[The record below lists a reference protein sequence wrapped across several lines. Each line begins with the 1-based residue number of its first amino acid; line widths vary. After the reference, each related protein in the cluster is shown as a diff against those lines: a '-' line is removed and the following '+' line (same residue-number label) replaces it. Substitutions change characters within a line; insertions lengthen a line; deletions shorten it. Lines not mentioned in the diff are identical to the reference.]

1 MEGKT
6 NQTTPLDQLEATL
19 REDDT
24 RALSKAKLGVGLRV
38 FLIVFVVGYM
48 TWLFGALSN
57 LDAEALTEI
66 AANSVAE
73 QLPEFRSNLQEYAI
87 AQAPMVTD
95 MARDTLLQVPAQMRQ
110 HLQQRLVSESNAL
123 IARFEDDVNGAL
135 GEVLDQQMA
144 AFRESSPGDSPEA
157 QFDALILGVSGEFR
171 STMIAALDELYNDYS
186 SEVRRLNDH
195 LLQLQRGL
203 DLSESE
209 ELDKQLLE
217 VWMTLIHKHGV
228 GDPLQIAQNLE
239 RGF

>member
-1 MEGKT
+1 MDANT
-6 NQTTPLDQLEATL
+6 NQTTPLDQLAATL
-19 REDDT
+19 REDDA
-24 RALSKAKLGVGLRV
+24 RALSRAKVGVGLRI
-38 FLIVFVVGYM
+38 FLIVFVLGYM
-48 TWLFGALSN
+48 TWLFGAVSN
-57 LDAEALTEI
+57 LDAEALTGI

-73 QLPEFRSNLQEYAI
+73 QLPEFRANLQEYAI

-144 AFRESSPGDSPEA
+144 ALRESSPGDSPET
-157 QFDALILGVSGEFR
+157 QFDALILGISAEFR
-171 STMIAALDELYNDYS
+171 STMIAALNELYNDYS

-195 LLQLQRGL
+195 LLLLQRGQ

-209 ELDKQLLE
+209 KLDKQLLE